1 MLCHGVQVLRSTGQP
16 RGRAHAPEPNAGF
29 PGRERRNFSFATDA
43 GKIANIPKVL
53 ETRPV
58 RELYNALS
66 LSPEKCLF
74 ISRKDFKN

>member
-1 MLCHGVQVLRSTGQP
+1 MRSTGQP